1 MNDGPK
7 DGPAPSSEAVTQ
19 QLPPDGSGADQLWE
33 RVPTTP
39 MPTPDSFTPHEGPTL
54 SSPSSEPQPITLVA
68 LESRLRTLEH
78 HLAETER
85 ELAEV
90 YGAVEHL
97 VTRQEATDR
106 TLRQQRYS
114 RLLMWG
120 TLIAILAMLW
130 LTLRSRI
137 GLLTGPG

>member
-7 DGPAPSSEAVTQ
+7 DGPPPSSEAVTQ
-19 QLPPDGSGADQLWE
+19 QLPVDGTGVDQLWE
-33 RVPTTP
+33 KVPTTP
-39 MPTPDSFTPHEGPTL
+39 MPTPDSFTPVEGPTL
-54 SSPSSEPQPITLVA
+54 SSPSSDPLPLTMVA
-68 LESRLRTLEH
+68 LESRIRTLEH

-97 VTRQEATDR
+97 VNWQEATSR
-106 TLRQQRYS
+106 TLRQQRQG
-114 RLLMWG
+114 RFLMWG

-137 GLLTGPG
+137 GLLRP

>member
-7 DGPAPSSEAVTQ
+7 DGPSPSSEAVTQ
-19 QLPPDGSGADQLWE
+19 QLPIDGTGVDQLWE
-33 RVPTTP
+33 RVPTSP
-39 MPTPDSFTPHEGPTL
+39 MPTPDSFTPVEGPTL
-54 SSPSSEPQPITLVA
+54 SSPSSDPLPTTLVA

-97 VTRQEATDR
+97 VKQQEAIDR
-106 TLRQQRYS
+106 SLRQQRHGTF
-114 RLLMWG
+114 LMWG

-130 LTLRSRI
+130 LTMRSRL
-137 GLLTGPG
+137 GLLVPR

>member
-7 DGPAPSSEAVTQ
+7 DGPPPSSEALTQ
-19 QLPPDGSGADQLWE
+19 QMPTDGSGADQLWE
-33 RVPTTP
+33 RVPTAP
-39 MPTPDSFTPHEGPTL
+39 MPTPDTFTPIEGPTL
-54 SSPSSEPQPITLVA
+54 SSPASDPVAPSLLA
-68 LESRLRTLEH
+68 LESRIRTLEH

-97 VTRQEATDR
+97 VQSQEITDR
-106 TLRQQRYS
+106 TLRQQRYG

-120 TLIAILAMLW
+120 TVLAILAMLW
-130 LTLRSRI
+130 LTLRSRL
-137 GLLTGPG
+137 GLLVTG